1 MSKYDVYVAGDCI
14 AEHDDY
20 EKARRDFYEAVREN
34 PDYDTDVLSEDG
46 ETSLLAYDSNTKQVY
61 DYSYRK

>member
-20 EKARRDFYEAVREN
+20 EKARRDFYEAVREYS
-34 PDYDTDVLSEDG
+34 DYDIDILSEDG
-46 ETSLLAYDSNTKQVY
+46 ETSLLAYESNTKQVY